1 MKEKTKL
8 HQKLSQ
14 ADEEFGTEDDIANY
28 PITTPCQPED
38 KSHQKSVRSYLR
50 PHMVSF
56 HFLNNLLLIYLRS
69 TCVIWMHFTVHPL
82 VIKDVKHIAV
92 SAR

>member
-8 HQKLSQ
+8 HQKFSQ
-14 ADEEFGTEDDIANY
+14 ADQEFGTEDDIANY
-28 PITTPCQPED
+28 PITTPCQAEN

-56 HFLNNLLLIYLRS
+56 TSSKSYFCY
-69 TCVIWMHFTVHPL
+69 T
-82 VIKDVKHIAV
+82 
-92 SAR
+92 